1 MQDESKNLTS
11 SKQHI
16 NSVLFVACFAAAM
29 AIFASVSL
37 YPGFVK
43 GQESE
48 GTEVGAV
55 QNATN
60 MASSVSNS
68 SLVDF
73 DSNIEQIRGHLDQ
86 AVANKEIGNTTLA
99 KAHTL

>member
-1 MQDESKNLTS
+1 MKMQDESRSLAL

-16 NSVLFVACFAAAM
+16 NSVLFVACFAAVAM

-37 YPGFVK
+37 YPGSVK
-43 GQESE
+43 GQELG

-60 MASSVSNS
+60 MSSSVSNS
-68 SLVDF
+68 SLARLRG
-73 DSNIEQIRGHLDQ
+73 IEPIVTSPSSLYGE
-86 AVANKEIGNTTLA
+86 AT
-99 KAHTL
+99 